1 MSTVR
6 RGLIAVISGPSGSGK
21 GTLINR
27 IMKQDKDVC
36 YAVYILSSDYGV
48 VLVMTTKDMPKEI
61 LKEINNKGEEK

>member
-27 IMKQDKDVC
+27 IVTRFLPPQ
-36 YAVYILSSDYGV
+36 
-48 VLVMTTKDMPKEI
+48 
-61 LKEINNKGEEK
+61 EKCATARRKA